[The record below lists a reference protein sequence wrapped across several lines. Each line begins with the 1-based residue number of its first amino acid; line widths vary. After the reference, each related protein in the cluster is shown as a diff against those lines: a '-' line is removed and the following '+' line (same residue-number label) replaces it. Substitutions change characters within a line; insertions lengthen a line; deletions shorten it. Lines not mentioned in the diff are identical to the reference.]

1 MPIITA
7 KTISFGQVRLMPPN
21 SFCKNFFIFI
31 LYMVNAKIP
40 HEGGVFFEDESVL
53 FDAFADSSEGF
64 WIVDGEF
71 GKNFAVEFDTFG
83 LHPVNQSAVVETIL
97 VCSVVDAGD
106 PETAEIAFAIAA
118 VTVSVAERLDNT
130 LLRETI
136 AASAIVLHAFSG
148 F

>member
-1 MPIITA
+1 
-7 KTISFGQVRLMPPN
+7 
-21 SFCKNFFIFI
+21 
-31 LYMVNAKIP
+31 MVNNKNTP
-40 HEGGVFFEDESVL
+40 LGG
-53 FDAFADSSEGF
+53 AFLKMNLYYLTLSQIAVKAFGSLTASS
-64 WIVDGEF
+64 
-71 GKNFAVEFDTFG
+71 ART
-83 LHPVNQSAVVETIL
+83 LRSVETIL

>member
-1 MPIITA
+1 M
-7 KTISFGQVRLMPPN
+7 
-21 SFCKNFFIFI
+21 
-31 LYMVNAKIP
+31 
-40 HEGGVFFEDESVL
+40 
-53 FDAFADSSEGF
+53 
-64 WIVDGEF
+64 
-71 GKNFAVEFDTFG
+71 
-83 LHPVNQSAVVETIL
+83 
-97 VCSVVDAGD
+97 CSVVDAGD

>member
-1 MPIITA
+1 M
-7 KTISFGQVRLMPPN
+7 KVGYF
-21 SFCKNFFIFI
+21 
-31 LYMVNAKIP
+31 
-40 HEGGVFFEDESVL
+40 DESVL

-83 LHPVNQSAVVETIL
+83 LHSVNQSAVVETIL